1 MEIKNSR
8 PIKIGIFVTVVL
20 FAALWGIFYLKGL
33 DLFNKESRYY
43 VIYENIQGLEI
54 SNPVQIKGL
63 KVGQVTKISFSN
75 QQYKSIVVEILVK
88 HGYKLPKGTIAK
100 IYSSDLM
107 GSKSIELLPSS
118 NTTSCEDG
126 DTLQS
131 DIEQSLQDQ
140 VRLEVLPIKKKAES
154 LMSSMD
160 SIFSGLEYVLN
171 KDTKENIMNS
181 IYGIRKTFEN
191 LERTTKKLDTIVSID
206 KFSKIFENINSIT
219 SNIRQQNKNVSNILN
234 NVSVMTDSLA
244 NLKITQTIRKANNVA
259 ESFDIILKKINN
271 GEGTIGQLINNDS
284 LYTQL
289 HQASYSL
296 DSLLKDVKMHP
307 KRYVHFSIFGSNSD
321 TKSHKSK

>member
-1 MEIKNSR
+1 MEIKISR

-20 FAALWGIFYLKGL
+20 FTAIWGLFYLKGL

-43 VIYENIQGLEI
+43 IVYDNIQGLEV

-75 QQYKSIVVEILVK
+75 EQYQSLVVEIIVK

-100 IYSSDLM
+100 IYSADLM
-107 GSKSIELLPSS
+107 GSKSIELIPS
-118 NTTSCEDG
+118 NNVILCESG

-131 DIEQSLQDQ
+131 DIERSLQDQ

-160 SIFSGLEYVLN
+160 SIFSGLEYVFN
-171 KDTKENIMNS
+171 KDTKENIMNNIS
-181 IYGIRKTFEN
+181 DIRKTFEN
-191 LERTTKKLDTIVSID
+191 LERTTKKIDTIVSIGN
-206 KFSKIFENINSIT
+206 FSSIFQNINSIT
-219 SNIRQQNKNVSNILN
+219 GNIRQQNKNISNILN
-234 NVSVMTDSLA
+234 NVSIMTDSLS
-244 NLKITQTIRKANNVA
+244 NLRITQTIRKANNVA
-259 ESFDIILKKINN
+259 ETIDAILVKINN
-271 GEGTIGQLINNDS
+271 GEGTIGQLVKNDS
-284 LYTQL
+284 LYKQL
-289 HQASYSL
+289 HSATSSL
-296 DSLLKDVKMHP
+296 DSLLKDVKTHP